1 MSGSWSRVALLSLLV
16 AIFLSGC
23 GGSDGSDGSRDLFL
37 FMTTDSWTEN
47 PTSRDHYYLEGFVS
61 TGLAPGTC
69 PVWDADET
77 RLLTGITVTW
87 ENTTTAQSGLAGQN
101 LQYGCVFLMGCG
113 CWHVWE
119 ADVPLSMGVNS
130 ITILAVD
137 SDGHEDIM
145 NFAVERQ

>member
-1 MSGSWSRVALLSLLV
+1 MSGSWPRVWLFFLFV

-23 GGSDGSDGSRDLFL
+23 GGSDGADSRDLFL

-47 PTSRDHYYLEGFVS
+47 PTLQDHYYLEGFVS
-61 TGLAPGTC
+61 TGLAPGVC

-77 RLLTGITVTW
+77 RLLTGITITW
-87 ENTTTAQSGLAGQN
+87 ENTTNAQSGLAGQS

-113 CWHVWE
+113 CWHLWE
-119 ADVPLSMGVNS
+119 ADFPLSLGVNS
-130 ITILAVD
+130 IVILAVD
-137 SDGHEDIM
+137 GNGYEDIL